1 VVGVVLTLAIGRLLR
16 LGTLTALMPA
26 RRPAV
31 NRDRGAR
38 AHATMSPASGSIG
51 RGNGMERRDP
61 LEIDPETMRQ
71 LGYRTV
77 DLLVDRL
84 AGLRAQPVLAN
95 ADLLALMDEIPELA
109 AEITRTA
116 RDRLPGL

>member
-1 VVGVVLTLAIGRLLR
+1 
-16 LGTLTALMPA
+16 
-26 RRPAV
+26 
-31 NRDRGAR
+31 
-38 AHATMSPASGSIG
+38 
-51 RGNGMERRDP
+51 MERRDP

-77 DLLVDRL
+77 DLLVARL

>member
-1 VVGVVLTLAIGRLLR
+1 
-16 LGTLTALMPA
+16 
-26 RRPAV
+26 
-31 NRDRGAR
+31 
-38 AHATMSPASGSIG
+38 
-51 RGNGMERRDP
+51 MERRDP

-95 ADLLALMDEIPELA
+95 ADLPALMDEIPELA

>member
-1 VVGVVLTLAIGRLLR
+1 
-16 LGTLTALMPA
+16 
-26 RRPAV
+26 
-31 NRDRGAR
+31 
-38 AHATMSPASGSIG
+38 
-51 RGNGMERRDP
+51 MERRDP

>member
-1 VVGVVLTLAIGRLLR
+1 
-16 LGTLTALMPA
+16 
-26 RRPAV
+26 
-31 NRDRGAR
+31 
-38 AHATMSPASGSIG
+38 
-51 RGNGMERRDP
+51 MERRDP

-77 DLLVDRL
+77 DLPVDRL

-95 ADLLALMDEIPELA
+95 ADLPALMDEIPELA